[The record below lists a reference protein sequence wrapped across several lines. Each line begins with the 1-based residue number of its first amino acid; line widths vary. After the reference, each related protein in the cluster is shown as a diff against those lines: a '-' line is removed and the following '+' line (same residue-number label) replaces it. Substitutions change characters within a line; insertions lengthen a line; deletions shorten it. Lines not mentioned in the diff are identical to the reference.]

1 MTQDVPPPKNAG
13 PLAPVLTGL
22 LERDPVRR
30 PSGDQVE
37 EALTAVASG
46 HAANLAAAQLAA
58 GRTTA
63 VDGPAAATG
72 AVPPTQQPVPV
83 PPPPEGM
90 TAAFPPG
97 PGQQWTPGYTAPGY
111 TQPPPPPRK
120 RSPLLPILGG
130 VAAAA
135 VILAVA
141 GAVFWANRPSSGGT
155 NTTQSPTTVAQ
166 PSTPGGQGTRPGTS
180 APPSPTRS
188 SPAPTGSPLPAGLTL
203 GRGAG
208 FTIGVPPGWRRSAQ
222 GNSVIWTDPASSAYI
237 QVDRTVWAG
246 DPYDHW
252 LNWEREA
259 IADGKLQGFRRV
271 GEITRT
277 EVAGHAAADLE
288 FTWTRSTGATRAR
301 DRGVI
306 VDGRPYAIV
315 VAVPASRWNEREPL
329 VKNVLD
335 TFRPSG
341 VG

>member
-1 MTQDVPPPKNAG
+1 MPPP
-13 PLAPVLTGL
+13 
-22 LERDPVRR
+22 
-30 PSGDQVE
+30 
-37 EALTAVASG
+37 
-46 HAANLAAAQLAA
+46 
-58 GRTTA
+58 
-63 VDGPAAATG
+63 
-72 AVPPTQQPVPV
+72 QQPVPV
-83 PPPPEGM
+83 PPPPGGT

-111 TQPPPPPRK
+111 TAPGHPAPGYPQPPQPPRK

-141 GAVFWANRPSSGGT
+141 GVVFWANRPSSGGT
-155 NTTQSPTTVAQ
+155 DAKQSPTTVAQ
-166 PSTPGGQGTRPGTS
+166 PSTPAGQGTGPGTS
-180 APPSPTRS
+180 APPSPTPS
-188 SPAPTGSPLPAGLTL
+188 SPASTGSPLPEGLVL

-208 FTIGVPPGWRRSAQ
+208 FTIGVPPGWRRSEQ

-237 QVDRTVWAG
+237 QVDQTVWTG

-252 LNWEREA
+252 ANWEREA
-259 IADGKLQGFRRV
+259 IADGKLQGYRRV

-277 EVAGHAAADLE
+277 EAAGHAAADIE
-288 FTWTRSTGATRAR
+288 FVWNRAGGTRAR
-301 DRGVI
+301 DRGMI
-306 VDGRPYAIV
+306 VNGRPYAIV